1 MCSFGCFVVSSSFH
15 CVVLASLSVSLHSR
29 VMESSQITG
38 DDGEECNSNESGW
51 TMYLGSPVSIDDVKS
66 NETEGSNVGS
76 VCSNGRS
83 KPDADY
89 DDGDYDSLAS
99 DASTGP
105 AQVKIRNGKE
115 KKDHDKNDTIRD
127 EHGNVEQEEMHTK
140 LPTSCDKKPGK
151 MKKGE
156 DKTTRRSHNKR
167 RSSSRT
173 GFFW

>member
-76 VCSNGRS
+76 LCSNGRS
-83 KPDADY
+83 KPDA
-89 DDGDYDSLAS
+89 DYDSLAS